1 MTAASSIPG
10 SAEKVP
16 GRFYSYLNSAVKI
29 IGDYKGQEPLAQFL
43 KNYFSREKKF
53 GGKDRKQ
60 VAQLCY
66 AYYRLGKSFTD
77 LSFEQRVLLGLRLS
91 ATEIAAPWV
100 ELLTIYKVPETFS
113 GTVFPW
119 KDQLSPEVDPA
130 AFERS
135 FFVQPDLFLRIRP
148 GNEAAVIKKLEQA
161 ALPFE
166 KDGDA
171 LRLPNTAKAGELL
184 SVNSEVVIQDLSSQ
198 KIAGLLRS
206 YKIRVA
212 GGVHPDSHGNPGL
225 KPHVSDRIPAT
236 MGTQVSIWD
245 CCAAS
250 GGKSILA
257 ADVLG
262 TVELTV
268 SDIRPSIIANLK
280 KRFHEAGIKNFR
292 ALVADAAKPEAPLSR
307 ERFDLVIAD
316 VPCSGSG
323 TWSRT
328 PERLHF
334 FNTEE
339 IKTYAALQRNILSN
353 VTRSVK
359 PGGFLLYITCSVF
372 KAENEDQVARLQEQ
386 GWEVK
391 EQQVLKGY
399 ALKADTMFG
408 ALLQK
413 KKHP

>member
-1 MTAASSIPG
+1 MTAESSIPG
-10 SAEKVP
+10 STEKVP

-29 IGDYKGQEPLAQFL
+29 IGDYKGNEPLAHFL
-43 KNYFSREKKF
+43 KNYFSREKKY

-66 AYYRLGKSFTD
+66 AYYRLGKDFAD

-91 ATEIAAPWV
+91 SNEIAAPWYA
-100 ELLTIYKVPETFS
+100 LFTIYKVPETFS

-119 KDQLSPEVDPA
+119 KDQLSLQMDPV
-130 AFERS
+130 AFEHS
-135 FFVQPDLFLRIRP
+135 FWVQPDLFLRIRP
-148 GNEAAVIKKLEQA
+148 GNEEQVVKKLALA

-166 KDGDA
+166 KEGDA
-171 LRLPNTAKAGELL
+171 LRLPNTAKVSEAL

-198 KIAGLLRS
+198 KISSLF
-206 YKIRVA
+206 KILKTARDLQPVSRV
-212 GGVHPDSHGNPGL
+212 
-225 KPHVSDRIPAT
+225 
-236 MGTQVSIWD
+236 WD

-262 TVELTV
+262 TITLTV
-268 SDIRPSIIANLK
+268 SDIRPSMIANLK

-292 ALVADAAKPEAPLSR
+292 ALVADAAKPDGQLSR

-316 VPCSGSG
+316 LPCSGSG

-328 PERLHF
+328 PERLHY
-334 FNTEE
+334 FNVDE
-339 IKTYAALQRNILSN
+339 IKTYAALQRRILTH

-372 KAENEDQVARLQEQ
+372 RAENEDQVTWLQQQ
-386 GWEVK
+386 GWQVK

-399 ALKADTMFG
+399 ELKADTMFG

-413 KKHP
+413 KEELLTGYL

>member
-1 MTAASSIPG
+1 M
-10 SAEKVP
+10 

-29 IGDYKGQEPLAQFL
+29 IGDYKGNEPLTHFL

-66 AYYRLGKSFTD
+66 AYYRLGTSFTG

-91 ATEIAAPWV
+91 SNEIAEPWY
-100 ELLTIYKVPETFS
+100 ELFAIYNVPETFS

-119 KDQLSPEVDPA
+119 KDQLSTHIDPV

-148 GNEAAVIKKLEQA
+148 GNEAPVIKKLEQA
-161 ALPFE
+161 GLPFE
-166 KDGDA
+166 KDGNV
-171 LRLPNTAKAGELL
+171 LRLPNTARISEVL

-198 KIAGLLRS
+198 KIAGFFN
-206 YKIRVA
+206 K
-212 GGVHPDSHGNPGL
+212 L
-225 KPHVSDRIPAT
+225 KSVNDGRLPVRT
-236 MGTQVSIWD
+236 IWD

-257 ADVLG
+257 ADELG
-262 TVELTV
+262 AVTLTV

-280 KRFHEAGIKNFR
+280 KRFHEAGIKDFR
-292 ALVADAAKPEAPLSR
+292 SLVTDAAAPDTLLSR

-334 FNTEE
+334 FHTEE
-339 IKTYAALQRNILSN
+339 IKTYAALQRRILAN
-353 VTRSVK
+353 VMRSVK

-372 KAENEDQVARLQEQ
+372 RAENEDQVTALQKQ

-399 ALKADTMFG
+399 ELKADTMFA

-413 KKHP
+413 KYVAGIAV

>member
-1 MTAASSIPG
+1 M
-10 SAEKVP
+10 
-16 GRFYSYLNSAVKI
+16 
-29 IGDYKGQEPLAQFL
+29 IGDYKGHEPLAHFL

-60 VAQLCY
+60 VTQLCY

-91 ATEIAAPWV
+91 STEIAAPWRA
-100 ELLTIYKVPETFS
+100 LFTIYNVPETFS

-119 KDQLSPEVDPA
+119 KDQLSQQIDPA

-148 GNEAAVIKKLEQA
+148 GNEAVVIKKLEQA

-166 KDGDA
+166 KEGDA
-171 LRLPNTAKAGELL
+171 LCLPNTAKVSEVL
-184 SVNSEVVIQDLSSQ
+184 SINSEVVIQDLNSQ
-198 KIAGLLRS
+198 K
-206 YKIRVA
+206 V
-212 GGVHPDSHGNPGL
+212 GGFFNKL
-225 KPHVSDRIPAT
+225 KPVNGGSLPVRT
-236 MGTQVSIWD
+236 IWD

-268 SDIRPSIIANLK
+268 SDIRPSMIANLK
-280 KRFHEAGIKNFR
+280 KRFHEAGIKHFR
-292 ALVADAAKPEAPLSR
+292 ALVADAAKPDAQLSR

-339 IKTYAALQRNILSN
+339 IKTYATLQRNILNSA
-353 VTRSVK
+353 TRSVK

-372 KAENEDQVARLQEQ
+372 KAENEDQVAWLQQQ

-391 EQQVLKGY
+391 DQQVLKGY
-399 ALKADTMFG
+399 TLKADTLFG

-413 KKHP
+413 KKHS

>member
-1 MTAASSIPG
+1 MLQEPPKG
-10 SAEKVP
+10 L
-16 GRFYSYLNSAVKI
+16 GRYYSYLNSAVKI
-29 IGDYKGQEPLAQFL
+29 IGDYKGNEPLAHFL

-91 ATEIAAPWV
+91 SKEIAAPWE
-100 ELLTIYKVPETFS
+100 ELFTIYKVPETFS

-119 KDQLSPEVDPA
+119 KDRLSLHIDPA

-135 FFVQPDLFLRIRP
+135 FFIQPDLFLRIRP
-148 GNEAAVIKKLEQA
+148 GNEAPVLKKLEQA
-161 ALPFE
+161 RLPFE
-166 KDGDA
+166 KEGDA
-171 LRLPNTAKAGELL
+171 LRLPNTAKVSELL
-184 SVNSEVVIQDLSSQ
+184 SINSEVVIQDLSSQ
-198 KIAGLLRS
+198 KIS
-206 YKIRVA
+206 SFFKT
-212 GGVHPDSHGNPGL
+212 L
-225 KPHVSDRIPAT
+225 KSVNGPQLPVRT
-236 MGTQVSIWD
+236 IWD

-257 ADVLG
+257 ADTLG

-292 ALVADAAKPEAPLSR
+292 ALVADTAKPDTPLSR

-339 IKTYAALQRNILSN
+339 IRTYATLQRNILNN
-353 VTRSVK
+353 VTRAVK

-372 KAENEDQVARLQEQ
+372 KAENEDQVAVLQQQ
-386 GWEVK
+386 GWEVMD
-391 EQQVLKGY
+391 QQVLKGY
-399 ALKADTMFG
+399 TLKADTMFG

-413 KKHP
+413 KNS